1 MVLSAF
7 FESPQHGKPPDSLDF
22 LLVAVCPNSNSDSL
36 GILAPVLSQVLP
48 QNMVLPQNEVYRAV
62 LPQHEVFGSVLQNG
76 VFMFEFDLLQNAVFK
91 FHLSQT
97 EVNITV
103 LPQNGLYNNEF
114 FNYKFF
120 DNVARQA
127 VKNIVNS
134 LLNIGDKSKEFL
146 TSVMIQGAKNL
157 AWVMQIL
164 LESFRRVLKM
174 YTWSLSESLTSVRF
188 QCRLI
193 GLLLKQSL
201 FRKHDFALLVHK
213 ACHDYQNLCFWPLNT
228 FLEYKKDTHTHIKK
242 ELGKSTRY

>member
-36 GILAPVLSQVLP
+36 GILAPVLPQGEMFGSVLP

-76 VFMFEFDLLQNAVFK
+76 VFMFEFDLLQNEVFK

-114 FNYKFF
+114 FNYQFF
-120 DNVARQA
+120 DK

-134 LLNIGDKSKEFL
+134 LLNIGDKSKEFF
-146 TSVMIQGAKNL
+146 TSVMIHGAKNL

-164 LESFRRVLKM
+164 LESFQHVLKM
-174 YTWSLSESLTSVRF
+174 YTWSLSENLTSVRF
-188 QCRLI
+188 QC
-193 GLLLKQSL
+193 
-201 FRKHDFALLVHK
+201 
-213 ACHDYQNLCFWPLNT
+213 
-228 FLEYKKDTHTHIKK
+228 
-242 ELGKSTRY
+242 

>member
-7 FESPQHGKPPDSLDF
+7 FKSPHHGKPPDSLDF
-22 LLVAVCPNSNSDSL
+22 LLVAVCPNSNSDFL
-36 GILAPVLSQVLP
+36 GILAPVLPQAEMFGSVLP

-146 TSVMIQGAKNL
+146 TTVMIHGAKNL

-164 LESFRRVLKM
+164 LESFQHVLKM
-174 YTWSLSESLTSVRF
+174 YTWSLSENLTSVQF
-188 QCRLI
+188 
-193 GLLLKQSL
+193 
-201 FRKHDFALLVHK
+201 
-213 ACHDYQNLCFWPLNT
+213 
-228 FLEYKKDTHTHIKK
+228 
-242 ELGKSTRY
+242 